1 MVCVRRVAPILLL
14 AAIPIF
20 GAAKKAT
27 SSHPP
32 RELHRV
38 GDHWTAY
45 NPPDAGSYATGAK
58 TYAIKQGDTLW
69 GLAQQFFKNAYLWPQ
84 LWESNTW
91 ITDAHWIYPGDVLL
105 LEGEAAQAASATT
118 SSGTSTSSSG
128 ETILSAGVQ
137 ASESG
142 SDELAAGS
150 QPASES
156 PVPLGTEADVYCFGY
171 LGDPNEPMPNR
182 VGSYEDTEVMYEK
195 GDIKQELG
203 GSIGDLVFLD
213 GGTAT
218 GLVAGETYLVVEPGH
233 MVAHPLTNETLG
245 RHWEYRGQV
254 KVLCAEDHKARG
266 IITESCMDI
275 HAGAR
280 LKPMPQIPIPLAR
293 IPALPG
299 FCDPASGK
307 PGGFIVNAEGGWIE
321 TLGQGLVV
329 ELNLG
334 RDDQLQPGD
343 FLTVWRES
351 PQPGQPRQVLGEIG
365 VLTSEAHTATGKI
378 VSSRYHIKVGD
389 HVERQ

>member
-1 MVCVRRVAPILLL
+1 MVSVRWVAPILLL
-14 AAIPIF
+14 AAIPVF
-20 GAAKKAT
+20 GAAKKATT

-32 RELHRV
+32 RELHRA

-45 NPPDAGSYATGAK
+45 NPPDAASYPPSAK

-69 GLAQQFFKNAYLWPQ
+69 GLSQQFFKNAYLWPQ

-105 LEGEAAQAASATT
+105 VEGEAAQAASASGTA
-118 SSGTSTSSSG
+118 SSGQAIPSSQ
-128 ETILSAGVQ
+128 Q
-137 ASESG
+137 AQVVAPI
-142 SDELAAGS
+142 DQPLAVGS

-171 LGDPNEPMPNR
+171 IGDPNEPMPNR
-182 VGSYEDTEVMYEK
+182 VGSYEDTESFYES
-195 GDIKQELG
+195 GAVKQELG
-203 GSIGDLVFLD
+203 GSYGDLVFLD

-218 GLVAGETYLVVEPGH
+218 GLVAGETYLIVEAGE
-233 MVAHPLTNETLG
+233 MINHPVTGKPLG
-245 RHWEYRGQV
+245 RHWEFRGQV
-254 KVLCAEDHKARG
+254 RVLCADERRARG

-275 HAGAR
+275 RPGAR
-280 LKPMPQIPIPLAR
+280 LKPLPQIPIPLAR

-307 PGGFIVNAEGGWIE
+307 TQGYIVNAEGGWIQA
-321 TLGQGLVV
+321 LGSGLLV
-329 ELNLG
+329 EVNLG

-351 PQPGQPRQVLGEIG
+351 PMPGQPRQVLGEIG
-365 VLTSEAHTATGKI
+365 VLTAEGHTSTGKI
-378 VSSRYHIKVGD
+378 VSTRFHIEVGD